1 MYQKEWIMNNFFIY
15 IIYMDLWNRFT
26 SLCSAAQFYFLI
38 SIISIL
44 VLYAQNYKTPYKYC
58 VGLFKVN
65 SDCHNLV
72 YFMIKLVY
80 VLLWT
85 YILQLL
91 CRKGYSSVSWFL
103 VLLPFIGMFIL
114 IGLLLFILLK
124 KQFSGV
130 LNMVKKEEK

>member
-1 MYQKEWIMNNFFIY
+1 
-15 IIYMDLWNRFT
+15 MDLWKKFSN
-26 SLCSAAQFYFLI
+26 LCAAAQFYLLI
-38 SIISIL
+38 SVISIL
-44 VLYAQNYKTPYKYC
+44 AIYSQNYKTPYKYC

-91 CRKGYSSVSWFL
+91 CSKGYGSVSWFL
-103 VLLPFIGMFIL
+103 VLLPFIGMFLL
-114 IGLLLFILLK
+114 IGLLLFTLLK
-124 KQFSGV
+124 RQISGA
-130 LNMVKKEEK
+130 LKFGERMKIEKN

>member
-1 MYQKEWIMNNFFIY
+1 
-15 IIYMDLWNRFT
+15 
-26 SLCSAAQFYFLI
+26 
-38 SIISIL
+38 
-44 VLYAQNYKTPYKYC
+44 
-58 VGLFKVN
+58 
-65 SDCHNLV
+65 
-72 YFMIKLVY
+72 MIKLVY